1 MSELA
6 TTSDVKEGEV
16 SLAPADND
24 LLLKTTHLVYF
35 RMGFALV
42 SLVIS
47 FVLGWVAGVADQ
59 PVSVFYIAGSV
70 ALYTCVALLLLK
82 AFAKASSNRFLMV
95 LNGALL
101 VLDILALSVLVHFTH
116 GIESDLYFLYLLPT
130 VLASHVFGKRGI
142 FVTAFGA
149 AFAYAGVLV
158 LENFSF
164 IPYLLSGDSTPGIT
178 ADYVHRLW
186 AQILRRVAML
196 VGVSFIWALFCE
208 HMSQV
213 AQQGAS
219 RLRGQLQANNLLVVE
234 TTAQAAREQMM
245 NAIAS
250 AIRSTLDIDQILA
263 TTVAQ
268 LIQALRASRCAII
281 TPNDHIDQPPL
292 IWEASRQRLQTQHDA
307 FSRRLCEFMLDNL
320 AHYVSL
326 EDGTM
331 KKTFV
336 YDNPLSETFFEPVKE
351 ELERLR
357 FRSLL
362 IQPIT
367 YGGDSIGVILI
378 GESEK
383 DREWLEAER
392 ELTKAVSAQVSIAIE
407 HARLVDQLSRKNRDL
422 LQKNIHLD
430 TKNLELRTMQS
441 QLVHQ
446 EKMASLGRMV
456 AGIAHELNNP
466 INFVHGNLPYL
477 REYFEDMKRIIAAI
491 DKLSEEAR
499 RPIDELKSQTKY
511 DFVVADLDNII
522 ADLQEG
528 ADRIRQIIKNLRSF
542 SRLDEAELKEA
553 SLQEGIE
560 STIKILNQ
568 YYGRDKIQAQ
578 CHFDD
583 IPPVVCYPGK
593 LNQVWMNLLSNAA
606 QAVAGIETPEVRI
619 RAELDGEWV
628 LVLISDNGAGV
639 KPQDQSKIF
648 EPFYTT
654 KPVGQGTGLGL
665 SICHSIIE
673 RHGGT
678 IWFES
683 KPGQGTTFKVKIPLR
698 AQPENQDE
706 TSHTSLNQV

>member
-1 MSELA
+1 MAEVLTDSSISSEEA
-6 TTSDVKEGEV
+6 QEPIES
-16 SLAPADND
+16 D
-24 LLLKTTHLVYF
+24 LLIKSIHLIYF

-42 SLVIS
+42 SLVAS
-47 FVLGWVAGVADQ
+47 FVLGWLSQVEDQ
-59 PVSVFYIAGSV
+59 PVAVFYIAGSV
-70 ALYTCVALLLLK
+70 AAYTCVALVLARALGK
-82 AFAKASSNRFLMV
+82 SSPPGSLEL

-101 VLDILALSVLVHFTH
+101 VLDIVALSLLVHFTR

-130 VLASHVFGKRGI
+130 VLASHIFGRRGI

-149 AFAYAGVLV
+149 ACSYAAL
-158 LENFSF
+158 LIIENASF
-164 IPYLLSGDSTPGIT
+164 LPYLLRPDTTAGLT
-178 ADYVHRLW
+178 ADYVHLLW
-186 AQILRRVAML
+186 AHILRRVSIL
-196 VGVSFIWALFCE
+196 IGVSFVWALFCE
-208 HMSQV
+208 HMSKV
-213 AQQGAS
+213 AQQGAT
-219 RLRGQLQANNLLVVE
+219 RLRGQLQANNLLMAE
-234 TTAQAAREQMM
+234 TTAQAAREQLM
-245 NAIAS
+245 NSIAS
-250 AIRSTLDIDQILA
+250 AIRSTLDIDQILS

-268 LIQALRASRCAII
+268 LISALRASRCAII
-281 TPNDHIDQPPL
+281 TPADHIGQPPL
-292 IWEASRQRLQTQHDA
+292 IWEASRESQPKSQQSS

-320 AHYVSL
+320 ANYAHS
-326 EDGTM
+326 EDGTI

-336 YDNPLSETFFEPVKE
+336 YDNPIGEEFFEPVKD
-351 ELERLR
+351 ELQRLH

-378 GESEK
+378 GESEHE
-383 DREWLEAER
+383 RQWLDAER

-477 REYFEDMKRIIAAI
+477 REYFEDMKRIIARI
-491 DKLSEEAR
+491 DQLPAEAKKSV
-499 RPIDELKSQTKY
+499 DELKQSTKY
-511 DFVVADLDNII
+511 EFVVTDLDNII
-522 ADLQEG
+522 ADLEEG

-553 SLQEGIE
+553 SIQEGIE

-568 YYGRDKIQAQ
+568 YYGRDKIQAR
-578 CHFDD
+578 CRFEE

-606 QAVAGIETPEVRI
+606 EAVAGLEKPEVT
-619 RAELDGEWV
+619 
-628 LVLISDNGAGV
+628 ISQV
-639 KPQDQSKIF
+639 KAQSM
-648 EPFYTT
+648 
-654 KPVGQGTGLGL
+654 
-665 SICHSIIE
+665 
-673 RHGGT
+673 
-678 IWFES
+678 
-683 KPGQGTTFKVKIPLR
+683 
-698 AQPENQDE
+698 N
-706 TSHTSLNQV
+706 